1 MVSRRVLIAYGSAH
15 GSTAE
20 IAEWIGETLRG
31 NNFIAEVHPAADVH
45 FLEGYDAVVLGG
57 ALYATRWHRDARRFV
72 RRHRHALRSRPVWLF
87 SSGPLDDSADRD
99 DIPPTRG
106 VARIARRI
114 RARGHMTFG
123 GSIANNDG
131 FMARSMAK
139 KMERTDFRNVAL
151 VKAWANDL
159 ANALDAGDAR
169 SESLV
174 ARRAIDQARLQ
185 RDPA

>member
-1 MVSRRVLIAYGSAH
+1 MVTRRVLIADGSAH

-57 ALYATRWHRDARRFV
+57 ALYATRWHHDARRFA
-72 RRHRHALRSRPVWLF
+72 RRHQHALRSRPIWLF
-87 SSGPLDDSADRD
+87 SSGPLDESADAH

-114 RARGHMTFG
+114 RRARPHDLRRLHCRQRRVHGPIDG
-123 GSIANNDG
+123 EEDGAYGLSQRRVGQGVGQRSRNRGSTP
-131 FMARSMAK
+131 
-139 KMERTDFRNVAL
+139 ET
-151 VKAWANDL
+151 
-159 ANALDAGDAR
+159 
-169 SESLV
+169 
-174 ARRAIDQARLQ
+174 RAPSR
-185 RDPA
+185 P